1 MQFHYTR
8 TKILT
13 LTGSL
18 HARVLAMARESKC
31 TVITRTLHDL
41 GGHVLAPKPFRTSFS
56 TCIDSCHV
64 AGSEYRQDFFPPS
77 RKCTIRSTGIMTPY
91 HIGHKFVQGK
101 DVAFGAH
108 SSCLHW
114 ERGRGAV
121 NVSEAVKSTFC
132 AYRSLF

>member
-1 MQFHYTR
+1 M
-8 TKILT
+8 
-13 LTGSL
+13 
-18 HARVLAMARESKC
+18 
-31 TVITRTLHDL
+31 
-41 GGHVLAPKPFRTSFS
+41 LAPKPFRTSFS

-108 SSCLHW
+108 SSWLHW